1 MERGAEMNINYLKDF
16 VILSRYNNYL
26 EASEELFISQ
36 STLSKHRCQDDQNI
50 QIVNWS
56 SF

>member
-1 MERGAEMNINYLKDF
+1 MNINYLKDF

-56 SF
+56 TNT